1 MVDPSPIRPVEPI
14 VRPGGRVTRYRVELP
29 RAGIIPIDPGHF
41 EATEYARRR
50 RGWAGLWLR
59 IQDFFVGRVV
69 SNVRLSEER
78 LSKKVALA
86 VFSSDALSSTAYA
99 TQEILLI
106 LVLAGTG
113 AITYSLP
120 IAAVIVLLL
129 GIVVISYRQIIRAY
143 PRGGGA
149 YTVAHENLGMVPGL
163 VAAAALLIDY
173 VLTVSVSI
181 SACVEAIVAAF
192 PRTQDLSVPMA
203 VGLVGL
209 IAFGNMRGVRESGT
223 AFAIPTYGFVLV
235 LGGTI
240 AAGIVKVLLSD
251 EPDLFAAGEPDRPIT
266 PHQSVTL
273 FLILRAFSQGCTALT
288 GVEAISNG
296 VSAFKPPEPKNAAT
310 TLTAMAFLLGS
321 LFLGVTL
328 LARHFGIVFEHGDTQ
343 TVTSQ
348 IGEEVFGRNVLY
360 FTLQFFTAA
369 ILFLAANTAYA
380 GAPLLGAILARDGY
394 LPRIFYQRG
403 NRLVFSWGILALTGF
418 SVLLLVGFGASTTRL
433 IPLYALGVFLGFT
446 LAQASMLR
454 HWVRTKEPGW
464 RRARAINAFGAT
476 ATAIVFV
483 IILVTKFADGGWMV
497 VVALPV
503 IAFILW
509 RIGKFYQW
517 LERSLRVPPEAVLDI
532 APHGPSPIPIVVPV
546 QRINLAAVMALGA
559 ACERSRSVTAVHVIV
574 DPEDRSSTVERWR
587 QQFPNIPLVVIDS
600 PYRTVAEPIALYV
613 NDLLH
618 EPPHEVTVLFP
629 VLKVEHWWHRPLVN
643 QSVKGLI
650 SLLRGHRRVHV
661 VPYVFHPGGPRRR
674 REPSVP
680 DQRHDP

>member
-1 MVDPSPIRPVEPI
+1 MVDPPPTRPVEPI

-29 RAGIIPIDPGHF
+29 HAGIIPTDASHF

-50 RGWAGLWLR
+50 TGWAGLWLR
-59 IQDFFVGRVV
+59 VQDLFLGRVV
-69 SNVRLSEER
+69 SNVRLAEQR

-106 LVLAGTG
+106 LVLAGAG

-149 YTVAHENLGMVPGL
+149 YTVAHENLGVVPGL

-181 SACVEAIVAAF
+181 AACVEAIVAAF
-192 PRTQDLSVPMA
+192 PATQGWSVAMA
-203 VGLVGL
+203 VSLVAG
-209 IAFGNMRGVRESGT
+209 IALSNLRGVRESGT
-223 AFAIPTYGFVLV
+223 AFAIPTYGFVVV

-240 AAGIVKVLLSD
+240 AAGIVKVLVSD
-251 EPDLFAAGEPDRPIT
+251 DANLFAVGEPDRPIAAQ
-266 PHQSVTL
+266 QSITL
-273 FLILRAFSQGCTALT
+273 FLVLRAFSQGCTALT

-296 VSAFKPPEPKNAAT
+296 VGAFRPPESKNAAT
-310 TLTAMAFLLGS
+310 TMAAMALLLGS

-328 LARHFGIVFEHGDTQ
+328 LARHFGIVYEHGDTQ

-348 IGEEVFGRNVLY
+348 IGEEVFGRNALY

-380 GAPLLGAILARDGY
+380 GFPLLGAILARDGY

-403 NRLVFSWGILALTGF
+403 NRLVFSWGILALTGL
-418 SVLLLVGFGASTTRL
+418 SVLLLVAFGASTTRL
-433 IPLYALGVFLGFT
+433 IPLYALGVFLSFT

-476 ATAIVFV
+476 ATAVVFV
-483 IILVTKFADGGWMV
+483 IILVTKFTGGGWMV
-497 VVALPV
+497 VVALPI
-503 IAFILW
+503 IALILW
-509 RIGKFYQW
+509 RIGGFYRS

-532 APHGPSPIPIVVPV
+532 RPRGPSPIPVIVPV

-559 ACERSRSVTAVHVIV
+559 ACERSRRVTAVHVIV
-574 DPEDRSSTVERWR
+574 DPEDRSSVEERWR
-587 QQFPNIPLVVIDS
+587 QQFPGVPLVVIDS

-613 NDLLH
+613 NDLLRA
-618 EPPHEVTVLFP
+618 PPHEVAVLLP
-629 VLKVEHWWHRPLVN
+629 LIKVEHWWHRPLVN
-643 QSVKGLI
+643 QSVKGLA
-650 SLLRGHRRVHV
+650 SLLRGRRHVDV
-661 VPYVFHPGGPRRR
+661 VPYVFHPGSPHGRRR
-674 REPSVP
+674 ALSGP
-680 DQRHDP
+680 